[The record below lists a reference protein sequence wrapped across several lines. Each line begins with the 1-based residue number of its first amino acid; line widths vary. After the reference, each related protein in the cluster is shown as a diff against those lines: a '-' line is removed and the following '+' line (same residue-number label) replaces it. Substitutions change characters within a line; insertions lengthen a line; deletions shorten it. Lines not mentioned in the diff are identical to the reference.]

1 MKSKNDTISLFQTVS
16 NYHEIRAEE
25 DRMNRDE
32 IVLAVD
38 RLRSRL
44 MEIVKNI
51 RDRAIGDEYHIQG
64 VELLDLEGIA
74 DALLILSNETAAR
87 EE

>member
-1 MKSKNDTISLFQTVS
+1 
-16 NYHEIRAEE
+16 
-25 DRMNRDE
+25 MNRDE